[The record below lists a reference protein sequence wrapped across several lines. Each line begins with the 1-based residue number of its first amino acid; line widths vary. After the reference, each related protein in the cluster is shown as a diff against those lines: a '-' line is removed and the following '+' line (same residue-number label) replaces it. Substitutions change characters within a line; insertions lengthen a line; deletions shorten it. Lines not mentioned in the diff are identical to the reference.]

1 LKNSRKLRTAL
12 VATLTTGLVAAFA
25 ALGGGTVAHATSA
38 GQYQYGKQKVAL
50 CHKGH
55 HTIRVAQPA
64 VAAHLRH
71 GDVRG
76 TCASVRAK
84 KAKAKAAKAAA
95 VAKAAAKAAEKA
107 AKAAEHA
114 AKGDNGNG
122 KAKGK
127 GK

>member
-1 LKNSRKLRTAL
+1 MKNSRKLRTAL

-71 GDVRG
+71 GDRLG
-76 TCASVRAK
+76 TCASVKAK
-84 KAKAKAAKAAA
+84 KAKAAKAKAAKAAAKAKAAKAKAKAAKAAEH
-95 VAKAAAKAAEKA
+95 AKAE
-107 AKAAEHA
+107 
-114 AKGDNGNG
+114 NG

-127 GK
+127 GKG